1 MEDKC
6 NPWGVTR
13 CCKKTG
19 HLARFLTTKIHEL
32 LHLQLSSYCGCSSF
46 NHSLKAVKAVCE
58 LHIELLGYFD
68 SSMSYELGSGEVLC
82 PEVNFYRCYY
92 LKGQLVVK
100 FQLRYLHG
108 FGHPVPAVGKVSDL
122 VLKTKVCM

>member
-1 MEDKC
+1 
-6 NPWGVTR
+6 
-13 CCKKTG
+13 
-19 HLARFLTTKIHEL
+19 
-32 LHLQLSSYCGCSSF
+32 
-46 NHSLKAVKAVCE
+46 
-58 LHIELLGYFD
+58 
-68 SSMSYELGSGEVLC
+68 MSYELGSGEVLC

-122 VLKTKVCM
+122 VLKTKVCNYVHCSIKQWNQSNKNAKYKK